1 MNDQGTVLTDA
12 DQRTWL
18 DSFRIENQVNDTVS
32 VIDKWTI
39 RGGPGDG
46 IDVVEIDNGRLCVS
60 VLPTRGMGL
69 WKARCDDLLLLSLI
83 HI

>member
-12 DQRTWL
+12 DQRIWL

-69 WKARCDDLLLLSLI
+69 WLSLI